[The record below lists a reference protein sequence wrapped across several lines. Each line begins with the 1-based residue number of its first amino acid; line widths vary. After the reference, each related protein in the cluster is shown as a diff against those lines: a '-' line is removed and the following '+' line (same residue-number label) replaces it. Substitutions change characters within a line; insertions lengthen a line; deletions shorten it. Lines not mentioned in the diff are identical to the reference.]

1 MDISPAFSTLSLIS
15 FLISTISHNFM
26 QNIEKMLL
34 LRLNWNLTITS
45 NNEKTLKDVVKISIA
60 VRVEITGKKLSYFG
74 M

>member
-1 MDISPAFSTLSLIS
+1 MDISPAFSTLFFIS

-45 NNEKTLKDVVKISIA
+45 NNEKTKDVVKISIA